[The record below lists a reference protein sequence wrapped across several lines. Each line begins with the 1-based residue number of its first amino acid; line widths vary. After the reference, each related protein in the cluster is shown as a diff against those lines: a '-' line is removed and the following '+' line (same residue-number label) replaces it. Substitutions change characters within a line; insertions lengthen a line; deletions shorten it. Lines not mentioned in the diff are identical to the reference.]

1 MIAHDSV
8 LVQLVRLVDTL
19 PVPAP
24 SSTPRRRGRPV
35 LYSDALFLKALVIM
49 IVRRLHK
56 VGELLAV
63 LEEPTQEMRS
73 LRELLSGPEGRF
85 PCRRTFERRLRALPE
100 TPAREDRLL
109 GRHLI
114 GLLKPWAKTGRAA
127 AIDSTVLRAK
137 GGVWHKKDKEAG
149 VVPHSSIDT
158 EAGWT
163 LSGWHGWVY
172 GWKLHL
178 ACTVAGV
185 WIPLAA
191 KPHPGQRPRRPRSPA
206 VDRGPT
212 RTGALRLGRQ
222 VLRRLRPQGEVPR
235 RRTLPGE
242 PQAGPYPHTDPGAE
256 VRRIFH
262 LLRHRAIENLNGH
275 FKAHFDCHWSVPT
288 KGRADTARF
297 ALGAVFVYQMALLH
311 RHDERRHRHQ
321 RRAKSLSQSRMRIY
335 ELRTKSLQGAAS
347 MGCSCS
353 ARSRC
358 TTPPGTIRSATFSFN
373 ASTWAQTARPS
384 LS

>member
-8 LVQLVRLVDTL
+8 LVQLVRLIDRL
-19 PVPAP
+19 PPA
-24 SSTPRRRGRPV
+24 SSAPPRQRRGRPIV
-35 LYSDALFLKALVIM
+35 YSDTLFLKALVIM
-49 IVRRLHK
+49 TVRRLHK
-56 VGELLAV
+56 VGELLAI

-85 PCRRTFERRLRALPE
+85 PSRRTFERRLRSLPE
-100 TPAREDRLL
+100 TLPEKIGLL
-109 GRHLI
+109 GRHLV

-127 AIDSTVLRAK
+127 ALDSTVLRAK

-158 EAGWT
+158 EADWT
-163 LSGWHGWVY
+163 YSGWHGWVF

-191 KPHPGQRPRRPRSPA
+191 RLTPANVSDVRVAPLLIEALPEEVRFVLGDKHYDAKDLRQRCLAEGRFLVSPRR
-206 VDRGPT
+206 
-212 RTGALRLGRQ
+212 
-222 VLRRLRPQGEVPR
+222 
-235 RRTLPGE
+235 
-242 PQAGPYPHTDPGAE
+242 GPYPHTDSGAE

-275 FKAHFDCHWSVPT
+275 FKTLFEAYGSVPT

-297 ALGAVFVYQMALLH
+297 ALGAVFVYQLALLPRYNEQH
-311 RHDERRHRHQ
+311 SETNRGLKAFL
-321 RRAKSLSQSRMRIY
+321 RA
-335 ELRTKSLQGAAS
+335 A
-347 MGCSCS
+347 
-353 ARSRC
+353 
-358 TTPPGTIRSATFSFN
+358 
-373 ASTWAQTARPS
+373 
-384 LS
+384 